1 MTSRN
6 RNTAHPR
13 ADRQDQS
20 LKSSSPVIRDA
31 DNELDPDRRDRVMG
45 DQERESEDGTI
56 LTIEER
62 KRLLRAEWT
71 SDILPEVKDDKG
83 YWHYCWLTTSN
94 TSDPVYKRLQLGY
107 ELVKYE
113 EMQKLGVQNQ
123 ITSGEFEGCVSI
135 NEMILARIPEELF
148 QELMLINHHER
159 PMEEEEL
166 LKANLVQDDEDSDGK
181 SLGRVLGTGA
191 QNLGRRVRRPV
202 F

>member
-1 MTSRN
+1 
-6 RNTAHPR
+6 
-13 ADRQDQS
+13 
-20 LKSSSPVIRDA
+20 
-31 DNELDPDRRDRVMG
+31 MG